1 MLQSIHRFFRQ
12 NASSLSIVTYLLL
25 MPSLLIPLHKTFSQS
40 YQSGS
45 SMDAFAKAGNALKAG
60 LARPEAS
67 DSEKDTTSRTTS
79 NKNLTPIIK
88 ANKAP
93 NPLSQLAAFQP
104 LQQRPRSIKA
114 KQKKVAKTS
123 PKSSEI
129 KQAVK
134 SKRTPTTSS
143 EENNRVQ
150 ELKRELQK
158 TKEQLAIAELEVSRL
173 SAILQSSSRAR
184 ISPSRPAEISRQKV
198 PQQGVALKTSS
209 TYNTKT
215 ADTAPAND
223 MQVATI
229 ASKKAYLRLGPGKQ
243 HSTLM
248 ALREGSRL
256 AVEMRQGDWYRVFAP
271 NGQRA
276 WIHSSVLSFGDGSHR
291 LNDGSSITTRGI
303 VRDQR

>member
-1 MLQSIHRFFRQ
+1 
-12 NASSLSIVTYLLL
+12 
-25 MPSLLIPLHKTFSQS
+25 
-40 YQSGS
+40 
-45 SMDAFAKAGNALKAG
+45 MDAFAKAGNALKAG

-67 DSEKDTTSRTTS
+67 DSEEDTTSRTTS
-79 NKNLTPIIK
+79 NKNLTPTIK

-104 LQQRPRSIKA
+104 LQQRPPSIKA
-114 KQKKVAKTS
+114 KQKKVEKAS

-134 SKRTPTTSS
+134 SKSIPITSS

-184 ISPSRPAEISRQKV
+184 ISPSRSAEINSRSAEINRQKV
-198 PQQGVALKTSS
+198 SQQGITRKTSS
-209 TYNTKT
+209 TYNTKA

-303 VRDQR
+303 VSD